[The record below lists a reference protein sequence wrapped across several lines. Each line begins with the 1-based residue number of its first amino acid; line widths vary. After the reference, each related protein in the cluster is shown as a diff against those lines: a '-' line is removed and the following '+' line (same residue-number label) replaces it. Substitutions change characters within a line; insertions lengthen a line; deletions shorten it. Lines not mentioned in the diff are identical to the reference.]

1 MRILTQ
7 AAIGLEKPISL
18 VSMNPRLLQF
28 LFVFG
33 GIFILPFVPYF
44 YWQGQRVRKRVG
56 RLPDAAG
63 ETVGQ
68 FGEHAETIN
77 LLAIGESTVA
87 GVGAKNHREALGGQ
101 FAKYLSLAVNK
112 SVRWHVLGESGITV
126 TETLQK
132 LVPHLPD
139 APMDFVC
146 VALGGNDTFK
156 VSSPNRWRIGMTR
169 LVEILREKYP
179 NAVILLANTP
189 RIIDFTALPT
199 SLKFVLRRISL
210 LHHENAKNIARQF
223 ENVFYYDEAG
233 KVGDDFFSDGVHPS
247 AHGYALW
254 AEAMIKFLFRKMR

>member
-1 MRILTQ
+1 
-7 AAIGLEKPISL
+7 
-18 VSMNPRLLQF
+18 MNPRFLQI
-28 LFVFG
+28 LYIFG
-33 GIFILPFVPYF
+33 GIAMLPFAPYF

-63 ETVGQ
+63 EIVGQ
-68 FGEHAETIN
+68 YGEHHETLN
-77 LLAIGESTVA
+77 LLAIGESTVS
-87 GVGAKNHREALGGQ
+87 GVGARNHSEALGGQ
-101 FAKYLSLAVNK
+101 LAKYLSLELNK
-112 SVRWHVLGESGITV
+112 SIRWHVLGESGITV
-126 TETLQK
+126 NETLQK
-132 LVPHLPD
+132 LVPHLPETK
-139 APMDFVC
+139 MDFVC

-156 VSSPNRWRIGMTR
+156 VSSPNRWRNGMIT

-189 RIIDFTALPT
+189 RILDFTALPP

-210 LHHENAKNIARQF
+210 LHHENAKNIVRQF

-233 KVGDDFFSDGVHPS
+233 KVGDGFFADGVHPS